1 MENPQ
6 QILIETQFEGL
17 TLYVRPHETHE
28 WLMETKLVAEGY
40 GVDESNIKYHLK
52 KHNEELVENKH
63 YIRVRNPHSNPR
75 MGIAHVQLFWT
86 KRGVIRLGFFIKS
99 ERAKLFRDWAEDLI
113 IRELEKKN
121 DIGWVEAI
129 TQLEARVHTYIGALH
144 QMMKKENQA
153 IRAEVRKNH
162 SELKELIHNLTLRV
176 DNLEQY
182 LYQPK
187 QLPEVKTYTY
197 LIRKKNT
204 NEYKI
209 GKSIEPIE
217 RIKNF
222 KTAGT
227 DAELITALVLPN
239 KQLALTWERTLQN
252 TFEHLCLQGEWFT
265 LSPQEVAFIQNIAE
279 AFEEMYQTK

>member
-1 MENPQ
+1 M
-6 QILIETQFEGL
+6 IETQFEGL
-17 TLYVRPHETHE
+17 TLYVRPHKTHE
-28 WLMETKLVAEGY
+28 WLMETRLVAEGY
-40 GVDESNIKYHLK
+40 GVDETTIRYHK
-52 KHNEELVENKH
+52 SKNNDEFVENKH
-63 YIRVRNPHSNPR
+63 YLCVSNTHAQNFNIKLGPMVRE
-75 MGIAHVQLFWT
+75 QTFWT

-113 IRELEKKN
+113 IRELERKN
-121 DIGWVEAI
+121 DAGWVEAVA
-129 TQLEARVHTYIGALH
+129 QLESKMHTYIGALH

-153 IRAEVRKNH
+153 IRNEMHKNNT
-162 SELKELIHNLTLRV
+162 ELKELIHNLSQRV

-197 LIRKKNT
+197 LLRKKNT

-209 GKSIEPIE
+209 GKSKEPIE
-217 RIKNF
+217 RIKTF

-227 DAELITALVLPN
+227 DTEFITALVLPN
-239 KQLALTWERTLQN
+239 KQLALTWERTLQS

-265 LSPQEVAFIQNIAE
+265 LNPQEVAFIGKIAE
-279 AFEEMYQTK
+279 AFEEMYETKKAI